1 MAKQTGEIKI
11 VGTIDGICFYK
22 MDGLFY
28 AKQKSS
34 LDRKRFFT
42 DKAFEGSRKSSA
54 HLAQASPLAARLY
67 HMLPL
72 EKKGR
77 DVYRSIVGKV
87 KQMLKEEQSATSITE
102 WFITEYLKIAVE
114 PVRQPTQA
122 LQKKKQSSF
131 RSGLFTTVNKHQLK
145 DDRIIKRRLIK
156 HQRSN
161 NMFTP
166 ANNLRLT
173 TNSS

>member
-67 HMLPL
+67 HMLPQ

-87 KQMLKEEQSATSITE
+87 KQMLKQEQTATAITE
-102 WFITEYLKIAVE
+102 WFIIEYLKIVVE
-114 PVRQPTQA
+114 PVTQPTQA
-122 LQKKKQSSF
+122 LQKKKQSPI
-131 RSGLFTTVNKHQLK
+131 RSGLFTTVNKNQLK
-145 DDRIIKRRLIK
+145 DHRTIKRRLIK
-156 HQRSN
+156 HHRSGT
-161 NMFTP
+161 MFTP
-166 ANNLRLT
+166 ANSIRLP